1 MKLVTVVGARPQFI
15 KAAAVSRAIR
25 KHNSGNRA
33 NQIEEIIV
41 HTGQHYDHN
50 MSQVFFEEL
59 DIPAP
64 NYNLEIGSDS
74 HGRQTGRMLE
84 AIEDVL
90 EDEKPDWALV
100 YGDTNSTLAGALAAV
115 KIHIPVAHIEAGL
128 RSFNRKMPEEI
139 NRVLTDHVSKMLFCP
154 TVTAV
159 ENLQREGV
167 LEGVYQIG
175 DVMFDCMLY
184 YRSKTGNGFSAL
196 TALGLETKG
205 FVLATVHRAEN
216 TGSPDALRE
225 IFRAFGEIARQSP
238 VLVAL
243 HPRTRKCLDSYGIRV
258 AEGVKLLEPVPYLQM
273 IELECSAGVILT
285 DSGGVQKEA
294 FFVGTPCITLR
305 EETEWVETVEC
316 GANVIC
322 GASKKRIIEAF
333 TDLGKS
339 RHEIIC
345 GTGIYGN
352 GDASEKIV
360 NRLVGAQEL

>member
-1 MKLVTVVGARPQFI
+1 MKIVTVVGARPQFI
-15 KAAAVSRAIR
+15 KAAAVSRAIK
-25 KHNSGNRA
+25 KHNFENRA
-33 NQIEEIIV
+33 DQIEEVIV

-64 NYNLEIGSDS
+64 NYNLEIGSGS

-84 AIEDVL
+84 AIEEVL
-90 EDEKPDWALV
+90 EEEKPDWTLV

-115 KIHIPVAHIEAGL
+115 KIHIPVAHVEAGL
-128 RSFNRKMPEEI
+128 RSFNRRMPEEI
-139 NRVLTDHVSKMLFCP
+139 NRVLTDHASKLLFCP
-154 TVTAV
+154 TETAV
-159 ENLQREGV
+159 DNLRQEGIFEGV
-167 LEGVYQIG
+167 NQVG

-184 YRSKTGNGFSAL
+184 YRSKIGSGSPAL
-196 TALGLETKG
+196 TSFGLETKG
-205 FVLATVHRAEN
+205 FVLVTVHRAEN
-216 TGSPDALRE
+216 TDSPETLRE
-225 IFRAFGEIARQSP
+225 IFEAFGDIAGQST

-243 HPRTRKCLDSYGIRV
+243 HPRTRRYLDSYGIKV

-273 IELECSAGVILT
+273 IELECNAGAILT

-316 GANVIC
+316 GVNVIC
-322 GASKKRIIEAF
+322 GTSKKRIVDAY
-333 TDLGKS
+333 TKLGKS
-339 RHEIIC
+339 GHEVIC

-352 GDASEKIV
+352 GDASQKIV
-360 NRLVGAQEL
+360 NKLVGV